1 MELLTQSNPT
11 FTGWSKC
18 ACCKEILHEIQV
30 CKKTKVCP
38 KCNFHFLLTA
48 EQRIAITADEG
59 SFTELFVDIE
69 AKDLLGFFDTK
80 SYKNRLE
87 EIKNKTNKG
96 SSITTGT
103 CLVYGEKIALAVMD
117 FSFMGGSLGRAEGE
131 KLTLLVE
138 YATKE
143 SLPLVIFSASGGA
156 RMQESMFSLLQ
167 MAKTSAALKR
177 HAIDG
182 GFTLSI
188 LTNPTMGGVLASFA
202 SLGDIILAEPKALI
216 GFAGPR
222 VIEQT
227 IGKKLEDN
235 DQRSE
240 FQLEHG
246 MIDQI
251 VERSQLKNRILYFI
265 KMFQKRKGSDG
276 KG

>member
-1 MELLTQSNPT
+1 MELSIQSKPI

-18 ACCKEILHEIQV
+18 TDCKQMLHEIQV
-30 CKKTKVCP
+30 CKKYKVCP
-38 KCNFHFLLTA
+38 KCNFHFVLTSR
-48 EQRIAITADEG
+48 ERIAITADEG
-59 SFTELFVDIE
+59 SFAELFDDIE
-69 AKDLLGFFDTK
+69 PKDLLGFFDTK
-80 SYKNRLE
+80 SYKARLE
-87 EIKNKTNKG
+87 ESKALTNTS

-103 CLVYGEKIALAVMD
+103 CLVHGEKIALAVMD

-138 YATKE
+138 YATKNH
-143 SLPLVIFSASGGA
+143 LPLVVFSASGGA

-167 MAKTSAALKR
+167 MAKTSAALKQ

-202 SLGDIILAEPKALI
+202 SLGDVILAEPKALI

-227 IGKKLEDN
+227 IGRKLEDG
-235 DQRSE
+235 DQRAE
-240 FQLEHG
+240 FQLQHG

-251 VERSQLKNRILYFI
+251 VERQQLKNKIFYFI
-265 KMFQKRKGSDG
+265 KMCKKRKGRNE

>member
-1 MELLTQSNPT
+1 MELSTKSKPK
-11 FTGWSKC
+11 FIGWSKC
-18 ACCKEILHEIQV
+18 ICCKEMLHEVQL
-30 CKKTKVCP
+30 CKKYKICP
-38 KCNFHFLLTA
+38 KCNFHFMLTA
-48 EQRIAITADEG
+48 EERIAITVDEG
-59 SFTELFVDIE
+59 SFNELFTNIE
-69 AKDLLGFFDTK
+69 AKDLLGFYDTK
-80 SYKNRLE
+80 SYKERLE
-87 EIKNKTNKG
+87 EIKIRTNKG

-103 CLVYGEKIALAVMD
+103 AQVYEEKIALAVMD

-138 YATKE
+138 YATKN

-177 HAIDG
+177 HANQG

-227 IGKKLEDN
+227 IGAKLDDN
-235 DQRSE
+235 DQKSE

-251 VERSQLKNRILYFI
+251 VERAELKNRIVYFI
-265 KMFQKRKGSDG
+265 KMFQKRKERDE
-276 KG
+276 KR

>member
-1 MELLTQSNPT
+1 MELSTQSKPT

-18 ACCKEILHEIQV
+18 TSCKQIIHEIQI
-30 CKKTKVCP
+30 CQKFKVCP
-38 KCNFHFLLTA
+38 KCDFHFLLTA
-48 EQRIAITADEG
+48 EERIAITADEG
-59 SFTELFVDIE
+59 SFNELFISIE
-69 AKDLLGFFDTK
+69 PKDLLGFFDTK
-80 SYKNRLE
+80 SYKVRLE
-87 EIKNKTNKG
+87 EIKMVTNKR

-103 CLVYGEKIALAVMD
+103 CRVHGENIALAVMD

-138 YATKE
+138 YATKN

-167 MAKTSAALKR
+167 MAKTSAAIKQ
-177 HAIDG
+177 HAMKG

-227 IGKKLEDN
+227 IGAKLDDS

-240 FQLEHG
+240 FQQLHG

-265 KMFQKRKGSDG
+265 KMFQKRKGRDE
-276 KG
+276 KR